1 MSEQSSVKETLEK
14 ALQDGLN
21 ALKETLDLPA
31 LETLRNT
38 YLSKKGIFTAHMQAL
53 AKASA
58 EERPQ
63 LGKIINDAKTR
74 FQQALQEK
82 MDAFKA
88 REMAEKLASER
99 VDITLAG
106 RQTFKGGLHPVTL
119 TRRRIEDWFARL
131 GFVVKDGPEIEDD
144 FHNFTALNIP
154 EHHPA
159 RAMQDTFYFD
169 SQTVLRTHTS
179 GVLIRTMEQEGAPL
193 RIIAPGRVYRSDSDV
208 THTPMFHQVEGLVV
222 DTSSTFA
229 DLKGIIIHF
238 LRDFFAREDLQVRF
252 RPSFFPFTEP
262 SAEVDIAF
270 FTAGDGANVKWL
282 EVLGCGMVHPQVL
295 RNSGV
300 DPDIY
305 QGYAFGM
312 GIERLAMLRYGV
324 QDLRQFF
331 ENDVRFLRQFRNE
344 F

>member
-1 MSEQSSVKETLEK
+1 VSEQSSVKETLEK

-31 LETLRNT
+31 LETLRNA

-82 MDAFKA
+82 MDAFKE
-88 REMAEKLASER
+88 REMAEKLASEQ
-99 VDITLAG
+99 VDVTLAG
-106 RQTFKGGLHPVTL
+106 RQAFKGGLHPVTV
-119 TRRRIEDWFARL
+119 TRRRIEDWVARV

-169 SQTVLRTHTS
+169 PQTVLRTHTS
-179 GVLIRTMEQEGAPL
+179 GVQIRTMEQEGAPL

-229 DLKGIIIHF
+229 DLKGVIIHF

-295 RNSGV
+295 RNSDV

>member
-1 MSEQSSVKETLEK
+1 VSEQSFVKETLEK

-31 LETLRNT
+31 LETLRNA

-82 MDAFKA
+82 MDAFKE

-99 VDITLAG
+99 VDVSLAG
-106 RQTFKGGLHPVTL
+106 RQAFKGGLHPVTL

-169 SQTVLRTHTS
+169 PQTVLRTHTS
-179 GVLIRTMEQEGAPL
+179 GVQIRTMEQEGVPL

-222 DTSSTFA
+222 EVNIVNQ
-229 DLKGIIIHF
+229 K
-238 LRDFFAREDLQVRF
+238 ARY
-252 RPSFFPFTEP
+252 
-262 SAEVDIAF
+262 
-270 FTAGDGANVKWL
+270 
-282 EVLGCGMVHPQVL
+282 
-295 RNSGV
+295 
-300 DPDIY
+300 DIY
-305 QGYAFGM
+305 EYPHIHVVCESCGSVEDVSYDDAELGKYQEALEKKIGNI
-312 GIERLAMLRYGV
+312 IERLNIVASV
-324 QDLRQFF
+324 KSCKHCK
-331 ENDVRFLRQFRNE
+331 
-344 F
+344 

>member
-82 MDAFKA
+82 MDAFKE

-99 VDITLAG
+99 VDVTLAG
-106 RQTFKGGLHPVTL
+106 RQNFKGGLHPVTL
-119 TRRRIEDWFARL
+119 TRRCIEDWFVRL

-169 SQTVLRTHTS
+169 PQTVLRTHTS
-179 GVLIRTMEQEGAPL
+179 GVQIRTMEQEGAPL

>member
-31 LETLRNT
+31 LETLRNA

-82 MDAFKA
+82 MDAFKE

-99 VDITLAG
+99 VDVSLAG
-106 RQTFKGGLHPVTL
+106 RQAFKGGLHPVTL

-169 SQTVLRTHTS
+169 PQTVLRTHTS
-179 GVLIRTMEQEGAPL
+179 GVQIRTMEQEGAPL

-208 THTPMFHQVEGLVV
+208 THTPMFHQVEGVVV

-229 DLKGIIIHF
+229 D
-238 LRDFFAREDLQVRF
+238 
-252 RPSFFPFTEP
+252 FPFTEP

-295 RNSGV
+295 RNSDV

>member
-31 LETLRNT
+31 LETLRNA

-82 MDAFKA
+82 MDAFKE
-88 REMAEKLASER
+88 REMAEKLASEQ
-99 VDITLAG
+99 VDVTLAG
-106 RQTFKGGLHPVTL
+106 RQAFKGGLHPVTL

-131 GFVVKDGPEIEDD
+131 GFVVKDGAEIEDD

-169 SQTVLRTHTS
+169 PQTVLRTHTS
-179 GVLIRTMEQEGAPL
+179 GVQIRTMEQEGAPL